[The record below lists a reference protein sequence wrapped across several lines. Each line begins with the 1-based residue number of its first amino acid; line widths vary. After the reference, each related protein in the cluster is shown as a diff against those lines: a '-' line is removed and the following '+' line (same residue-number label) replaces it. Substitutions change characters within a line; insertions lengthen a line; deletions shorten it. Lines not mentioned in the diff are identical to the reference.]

1 VVSYRRFRVAQLST
15 LGSMSIAP
23 EPILRAGNDTV
34 SWACIFCRNQSL
46 ASTVSAKMINDVMEA
61 IHEVPRMLVDWDR
74 HDLAEVRMHLAGF
87 TASRWPGAPDLVSHF
102 DRKLREFGYDENA
115 A

>member
-1 VVSYRRFRVAQLST
+1 MR
-15 LGSMSIAP
+15 IAP

-46 ASTVSAKMINDVMEA
+46 GNTVSAKMVNDVMEA
-61 IHEVPRMLVDWDR
+61 IHEVPRMLVDWEC
-74 HDLAEVRMHLAGF
+74 HDLAEVRLHLSGF
-87 TASRWPGAPDLVSHF
+87 QVSRWPGAPDLVSYF
-102 DRKLREFGYDENA
+102 DSKLKEFGYKDSA